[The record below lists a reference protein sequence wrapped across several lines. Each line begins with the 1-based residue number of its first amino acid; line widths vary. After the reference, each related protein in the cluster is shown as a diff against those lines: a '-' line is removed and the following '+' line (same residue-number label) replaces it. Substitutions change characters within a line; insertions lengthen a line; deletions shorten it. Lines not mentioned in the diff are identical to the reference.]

1 MFFVGQSDD
10 LIKINFFFTK
20 SIKSGIRPDPSK
32 RTKHRFPS
40 FRPSDADRIASCTS
54 DENHYDEVYIN

>member
-1 MFFVGQSDD
+1 MLVIGDTR
-10 LIKINFFFTK
+10 LTRKNILK
-20 SIKSGIRPDPSK
+20 SSNSGIRPDPSK